1 MSLFDIMFDLF
12 EKKTEQQ
19 YKESVEKGYICP
31 HCNKYLTLVLKK
43 IKEGTSLFCNH
54 CGYRS
59 IWKDGRL
66 QIAHKFNCPYCN
78 ERHILIDGYYTC
90 ECGNSFRKEAVIG
103 ETNKCVILEEDK
115 TVNDILL
122 KCIALLEKI
131 AILSEEGNDGRFN
144 YHKELIISTF
154 ELNKEQI
161 AWCQGK
167 KHLKTRETY
176 EIINEIGS
184 YKIKEVEN
192 LIESIIKEIK
202 EINANEDEVL
212 NLLCYLILKIGYYN
226 NQYKNFKIIEESIK
240 KSIKVDYENIKKE
253 VFEEIGVSKTDIEEY
268 FKILG
273 LESDANETDIK
284 RAYRKLVQKYHPDKY
299 QIHNLSAEELETINI
314 KFVQIQEAYEI
325 IKEYIIN
332 NRC

>member
-1 MSLFDIMFDLF
+1 MSFLDRLINSF
-12 EKKTEQQ
+12 EKRAEKQ
-19 YKESVEKGYICP
+19 YKESVENGYICP

-43 IKEGTSLFCNH
+43 IREGESLFCNH

-78 ERHILIDGYYTC
+78 ESYILIDGYYTC
-90 ECGNSFRKEAVIG
+90 KCGNSFRKEAIIG

-122 KCIALLEKI
+122 QCIVLLEKI
-131 AILSEEGNDGRFN
+131 ALISEVDNDGRFD

-154 ELNKEQI
+154 ELNEEQI
-161 AWCQGK
+161 TWCQGK
-167 KHLKTRETY
+167 KHLKPRETY
-176 EIINEIGS
+176 EIVDEIEN
-184 YKIKEVEN
+184 YK
-192 LIESIIKEIK
+192 
-202 EINANEDEVL
+202 
-212 NLLCYLILKIGYYN
+212 
-226 NQYKNFKIIEESIK
+226 IEESIK
-240 KSIKVDYENIKKE
+240 KSIKVDYENIKNE
-253 VFEEIGVSKTDIEEY
+253 VFEEIGVSKTNVEEY

-273 LESDANETDIK
+273 LESNANETDIK

-299 QIHNLSAEELETINI
+299 QTQNLSVEELETINM
-314 KFVQIQEAYEI
+314 KFIQIQDAYEI
-325 IKEYIIN
+325 TKEYIFN